1 MGSCQAEMG
10 DLVKLVRFSWLELV
24 GRQNQPTNQL

>member
-24 GRQNQPTNQL
+24 GWLILPTNQL